1 MATVEPKAKRSPLS
15 PECSVS
21 VDDIRQFLLD
31 LGSSFSSLDC
41 RVLEI
46 VNSSSTWI
54 EIYCSKSVLLT
65 CNGSTSTSK
74 SIGSSCRVPR
84 AIFIKS
90 CKSISM
96 PILAIPESRTLPIQ
110 AFQTTSR
117 EALFK

>member
-46 VNSSSTWI
+46 VPKWD
-54 EIYCSKSVLLT
+54 
-65 CNGSTSTSK
+65 
-74 SIGSSCRVPR
+74 
-84 AIFIKS
+84 
-90 CKSISM
+90 
-96 PILAIPESRTLPIQ
+96 
-110 AFQTTSR
+110 
-117 EALFK
+117 

>member
-1 MATVEPKAKRSPLS
+1 MATGEPKAKRSPLS

-41 RVLEI
+41 RVWEI

-54 EIYCSKSVLLT
+54 EI
-65 CNGSTSTSK
+65 

-96 PILAIPESRTLPIQ
+96 PILAIPESRTLPMQ

-117 EALFK
+117 ETLFK

>member
-46 VNSSSTWI
+46 VNSSSTWL
-54 EIYCSKSVLLT
+54 EIYCSKSVNLY
-65 CNGSTSTSK
+65 
-74 SIGSSCRVPR
+74 SCL
-84 AIFIKS
+84 
-90 CKSISM
+90 SM

-117 EALFK
+117 ETLFK

>member
-21 VDDIRQFLLD
+21 VDDIRQFLFD
-31 LGSSFSSLDC
+31 LGSSFSSLDCHC

-65 CNGSTSTSK
+65 CNGTPVNLNRLVVNPAGTFTA
-74 SIGSSCRVPR
+74 G
-84 AIFIKS
+84 
-90 CKSISM
+90 
-96 PILAIPESRTLPIQ
+96 
-110 AFQTTSR
+110 
-117 EALFK
+117 